1 MVRFDSKFSGQNE
14 KIFVGANVVRMAVM
28 KPPTPK
34 IPKQILQMQAEIY
47 SELIKMNH
55 SQFHLVFFVLVL
67 KPESCNHLTMS
78 VLCVSTILILFALPQ
93 LP

>member
-55 SQFHLVFFVLVL
+55 SQFHLVFFVL
-67 KPESCNHLTMS
+67 SCLEARK
-78 VLCVSTILILFALPQ
+78 L
-93 LP
+93 